1 MRRIRTWALAGMA
14 LVVAAGAPVAAA
26 AEVQPEKPGMVES
39 LPPIADHWVFVG
51 DTVLRR
57 SALFDASTGEML
69 GMVNVGHGVSGARPH
84 ISRDREEIYVIET
97 VYDRGHRGTRTDLVT
112 IYGARDLG
120 VIGEVVIPTKRA
132 DNGNGVALGTLLGDR
147 FLVVF
152 NQTPATS
159 VSIVDVETRAFVS
172 EIATAGCALVFQAGP
187 RSFGQL
193 CGDGTAQRVDLDG
206 EGRESAR
213 VRSERFFDPIEDP
226 VTEKGVRIADGRW
239 LFASFEGHAHEVDF
253 SAERP
258 TVAEP
263 WSLVDEGERDDGWR
277 IGGQQHLALHR
288 ASGRLYSVMH
298 RGEPGSHKD
307 GGPEIWVYDLG
318 ERRRTAIFEPA
329 NLTAAFL
336 RGLAGVTAGS
346 VTDWLMTTLL
356 PAADV
361 STLAV
366 SQDPEPL
373 LFVGSRDVA
382 GVGVHDALSG
392 EHLRDLDSTGLSG
405 GLLVVP

>member
-1 MRRIRTWALAGMA
+1 MRPIQRWALAGIVLSTIA
-14 LVVAAGAPVAAA
+14 LGPATAS
-26 AEVQPEKPGMVES
+26 AELAPEKPGEVER

-57 SALFDASTGEML
+57 SALFDAASGEML

-84 ISRDREEIYVIET
+84 VSRSRAEIYVIET
-97 VYDRGHRGTRTDLVT
+97 VYDRGHRGARTDLVT
-112 IYGARDLG
+112 IYGAGDLA
-120 VIGEVVIPTKRA
+120 VLGEVVIPPKRA
-132 DNGNGVALGTLLGDR
+132 DNGNGVALGALLGDR
-147 FLVVF
+147 FLAVF

-159 VSIVDVETRAFVS
+159 VSIVDVGTRTFVT
-172 EIATAGCALVFQAGP
+172 EIATAGCALVFEVGP

-193 CGDGTAQRVDLDG
+193 CGDGSAQRIDLDADG
-206 EGRESAR
+206 HERAR
-213 VRSERFFDPIEDP
+213 VRSARFFDPIADP
-226 VTEKGVRIADGRW
+226 VTEKGVRVAAGRW
-239 LFASFEGHAHEVDF
+239 LFVSFDGHAHEVDF
-253 SAERP
+253 AAERP
-258 TVAEP
+258 VAAEP
-263 WSLVDEGERDDGWR
+263 WSLVDDRERRDGWR

-307 GGPEIWVYDLG
+307 GGPEIWVYDLAA
-318 ERRRTAIFEPA
+318 RRRTAIFEPA

-336 RGLAGVTAGS
+336 RGLAGIEPGS

-366 SQDPEPL
+366 SQDAQPL

-382 GVGVHDALSG
+382 GVGVHDATNG
-392 EHLRDLDSTGLSG
+392 KHLRDLDSTGLSG